1 LANSPFGVPKFG
13 TLPSGLS
20 FLRPLRTANA
30 PPQPRPPLFAS
41 VRKRVKKRLVT
52 AKSPINPSRRI
63 RDVSPNTF
71 VDQFYCATVNA
82 NLCSFVSTTDVTR
95 SPVFVQT
102 MSVGFERDFDG
113 VFSPEQH
120 GLEGQ
125 KALVACFVR
134 LFVAMQSRMGF
145 VVQPKFVVPTKLGCR
160 SWLGRER
167 AMTEIVVPTKLTDGL
182 KGSGCRS

>member
-1 LANSPFGVPKFG
+1 VG
-13 TLPSGLS
+13 T
-20 FLRPLRTANA
+20 T
-30 PPQPRPPLFAS
+30 
-41 VRKRVKKRLVT
+41 
-52 AKSPINPSRRI
+52 
-63 RDVSPNTF
+63 
-71 VDQFYCATVNA
+71 
-82 NLCSFVSTTDVTR
+82 
-95 SPVFVQT
+95 
-102 MSVGFERDFDG
+102 SVGFERDFDG

-160 SWLGRER
+160 SWLGSER

-182 KGSGCRS
+182 KGSRCRSLQQRNFVFRVRAIFVSVPVRWASLFRTKFVYP